1 MENTATLLMVV
12 IFSVGIMMLSVVPI
26 IIFLGLYTET
36 KMMARDIHSIALFL
50 ENPPPLEMR
59 TSLSGEMHNHI
70 PDRVKAPYTNENY
83 L

>member
-1 MENTATLLMVV
+1 MENVSTLLMIV
-12 IFSVGIMMLSVVPI
+12 IFSVGIIMLSAIPI

-36 KMMARDIHSIALFL
+36 KMMARDIHSIAMFL

-59 TSLSGEMHNHI
+59 TSLGVDAHSHLPEK
-70 PDRVKAPYTNENY
+70 VKAPYSSENY